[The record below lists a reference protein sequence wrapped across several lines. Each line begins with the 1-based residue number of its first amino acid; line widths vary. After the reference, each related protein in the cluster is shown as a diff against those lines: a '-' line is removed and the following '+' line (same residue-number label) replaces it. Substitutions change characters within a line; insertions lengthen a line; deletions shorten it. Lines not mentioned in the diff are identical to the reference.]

1 MSVPLDAF
9 DRPYEQHTPGP
20 PHHKIIAGQRKD
32 VMDWTPKLSCD
43 CLPRRHGPFSFRNSP
58 FACHRLSTFASTF
71 SKC

>member
-43 CLPRRHGPFSFRNSP
+43 CLPRGRADR
-58 FACHRLSTFASTF
+58 
-71 SKC
+71 